1 MENNETKSFKE
12 TILGALDSFESA
24 VNKGVDKLKE
34 ETVLE
39 DAARIFKEILRKQL
53 VRVEDMKAQGDFV
66 DYGALETIRIGVCGG
81 DGIGPIISAAARRVL
96 EFMLSDL
103 VESGK
108 VEFVDIN
115 GLTIENR
122 IEHMKAIPDD
132 VMEELKSCQIILK
145 GPTTTPQKGSG
156 MPNIESANVAMRKAL
171 DLFANIRPVKVPEE
185 GINWTIFREN
195 TEGGYAVGSSG
206 FNVTEDLAVDFTITT
221 KQGSDR
227 IARLAYDYAKKN
239 GFTRVSL
246 VTKANVIKTTDG
258 NFLEDCHK
266 VADLYPE
273 ITTDEWYADFM
284 TAKLVDQKRRR
295 DFQVLLLPNLYGDIN
310 SDEAAEFQGGVGTAG
325 CANIGKK
332 YAMFEAIHGSAPRM
346 IKEGRG
352 KYADPCSMLRACVM
366 LLSHIGLQDRADKL
380 ERALDI
386 CSFEEK
392 KLVITGRDTGATC
405 EDFGNYVMETLK
417 SLI

>member
-1 MENNETKSFKE
+1 ME
-12 TILGALDSFESA
+12 
-24 VNKGVDKLKE
+24 KE
-34 ETVLE
+34 EYKAQL
-39 DAARIFKEILRKQL
+39 DAACEKFRKLMADQL

-66 DYGALETIRIGVCGG
+66 DYGALDCIKIGVCGG
-81 DGIGPIISAAARRVL
+81 DGIGPIISAQARRVL
-96 EFMLSDL
+96 EFILADL
-103 VESGK
+103 VKAGK
-108 VEFVDIN
+108 VEFKDIE

-122 IEHMKAIPDD
+122 IAKGKAIPDD
-132 VMEELKSCQIILK
+132 VMAELKACHIILK

-195 TEGGYAVGSSG
+195 TEGGYAIGSSG
-206 FNVTEDLAVDFTITT
+206 FNITEDLAVDFTVTT

-227 IARLAYDYAKKN
+227 IARLAYDYARKN
-239 GFTRVSL
+239 GLNRVSL

-266 VADLYPE
+266 VGDLYPE
-273 ITTDEWYADFM
+273 IVTDEWYADIM
-284 TAKLVDQKRRR
+284 TAKLVDKKRRR
-295 DFQVLLLPNLYGDIN
+295 DFKVLLLPNLYGDII

-346 IKEGRG
+346 ITEGRG
-352 KYADPCSMLRACVM
+352 QYADPCSMLRACVM

-392 KLVITGRDTGATC
+392 RMTITGRDTGATC
-405 EDFGNYVMETLK
+405 QEFGDYVMETLQK
-417 SLI
+417 V

>member
-1 MENNETKSFKE
+1 MDMQEYNAQLEVACEKFRK
-12 TILGALDSFESA
+12 ILE
-24 VNKGVDKLKE
+24 
-34 ETVLE
+34 
-39 DAARIFKEILRKQL
+39 KQL
-53 VRVEDMKAQGDFV
+53 VRVEDMKSQGDFV
-66 DYGALETIRIGVCGG
+66 DYKALDCIKIGVCGG
-81 DGIGPIISAAARRVL
+81 DGIGPIISAQARRVL
-96 EFMLSDL
+96 EFILDDL
-103 VESGK
+103 VKAGK
-108 VEFVDIN
+108 VEFKDIE

-122 IEHMKAIPDD
+122 IAKGKAIPDD
-132 VMEELKSCQIILK
+132 VMAELKACHIILK

-227 IARLAYDYAKKN
+227 IARLAYDYARKN
-239 GFTRVSL
+239 GLGRVSL

-266 VADLYPE
+266 VADMYPE
-273 ITTDEWYADFM
+273 IVTDEWYADIM
-284 TAKLVDQKRRR
+284 TAKLVDKKRRR
-295 DFQVLLLPNLYGDIN
+295 DFKVLLLPNLYGDII

-346 IKEGRG
+346 VTEGRG
-352 KYADPCSMLRACVM
+352 QYADPCSMLRACVM

-380 ERALDI
+380 EKALDI

-392 KLVITGRDTGATC
+392 KMVITGRDTGATC
-405 EDFGNYVMETLK
+405 EEFGNYVMETLK
-417 SLI
+417 KIV